1 MSNNNTPVELA
12 VWDSAYQS
20 RIIQM
25 LYFWLALPFCLPAL
39 RCGRGLLPLAPS
51 FCVNPSL
58 YGVLRVQDATLFI
71 NVVESVVATSGFSKP
86 EALIIGPLSILWDIV
101 VDTLDPMATTAS
113 GSQASMTPQDCQAIA
128 HIKQSLN
135 PGELPSAVALDT
147 SAPNCAMRHIFA
159 ELRSLSV

>member
-1 MSNNNTPVELA
+1 MSRGNRLVSAIITQLQAATPRF
-12 VWDSAYQS
+12 Q
-20 RIIQM
+20 
-25 LYFWLALPFCLPAL
+25 
-39 RCGRGLLPLAPS
+39 
-51 FCVNPSL
+51 
-58 YGVLRVQDATLFI
+58 
-71 NVVESVVATSGFSKP
+71 
-86 EALIIGPLSILWDIV
+86 GPLSILWDIV